1 MKSKLF
7 NNYQLYTVLHP
18 EDNSPAFAP
27 VTQSAIRVLKPL
39 KKCTKATKQE
49 LDDGLIPDLLQPT
62 DVVAQLYLETLIEQ
76 GLDAGL
82 PCLQHLQSIVAPGP
96 ASKQKSK
103 VVAPTK
109 VPKYTKKQF
118 YKDLAKALP
127 TNKFWRRGQ
136 HVFNLMLHKQ
146 GDKVNTLR
154 GGPLDPYYHDRNIE
168 AFVEACLGTKK
179 GAKK

>member
-1 MKSKLF
+1 MQERNNNMSKLF

-18 EDNSPAFAP
+18 EDSSPAFSHAHS
-27 VTQSAIRVLKPL
+27 SAIRVMKPD
-39 KKCTKATKQE
+39 KKCKRSTRE
-49 LDDGLIPDLLQPT
+49 YLNDGCIPDKT
-62 DVVAQLYLETLIEQ
+62 ENSDVVADISIEDLLVQ
-76 GLDAGL
+76 GLEAGL
-82 PCLQHLQSIVAPGP
+82 PCLAVLQKPVKAV
-96 ASKQKSK
+96 K
-103 VVAPTK
+103 VVAPPK

>member
-18 EDNSPAFAP
+18 EDNSPAFSHAHS
-27 VTQSAIRVLKPL
+27 SAIRVMKPD
-39 KKCTKATKQE
+39 KKCKRSTRE
-49 LDDGLIPDLLQPT
+49 YLNDGCIPDKT
-62 DVVAQLYLETLIEQ
+62 ENSDVVADISITDLLLQ
-76 GLDAGL
+76 GVQAGL
-82 PCLQHLQSIVAPGP
+82 PCLAMLQKPVKAV
-96 ASKQKSK
+96 K

-118 YKDLAKALP
+118 YKDLAKAMNIMPL
-127 TNKFWRRGQ
+127 WRRGQ
-136 HVFNLMLHKQ
+136 AAFNTAALHCATKA
-146 GDKVNTLR
+146 DELR
-154 GGPLDPYYHDRNIE
+154 GGPLDPYYDDTRIE